1 VTQAEARRM
10 VLMDM
15 LDYAARRSEGW
26 HEAAARSRDVH
37 PVAAEWDRTRE
48 TLLASVAKLE
58 APPHDR

>member
-1 VTQAEARRM
+1 M